1 MIFDIN
7 EKSNT
12 TALIEGERRCT
23 YEELSEM
30 VGRIASGLSK
40 RSLVFTIVS
49 NTVASIA
56 GYLSFLENDI
66 VPLLLEA
73 HIHKDMFDNL
83 IEIYDPKYLYLP
95 EERKQD
101 LGVEGRE
108 IKSVENYV
116 MIERQEKAPT
126 ELHPD
131 LALLISTS
139 GSTGSP
145 KLVRLTR
152 ENIESNTASIIEYL
166 KITEE
171 EKAITSLPMNYVYG
185 LSIINTHLAAGASIV
200 LTNQSPYGKGFWK
213 LFDEEEVTSFSGV
226 PFMYEMLYKLDFTSK
241 QHPTLKTLTQA
252 GGKIPEELHKVFADY
267 AKENGKDFIVM
278 YGASEAT
285 ARMGYLPAKDAVER
299 CGSMGIP
306 IPGGRFE
313 IWDAEEKPVEK
324 AGETGELVYYGKN
337 VSLGYAETKAD
348 LKKEDE
354 NKGRLLTGDM
364 AYRDEDGYYYISG
377 RKKRFIKVLG
387 RRTNLDEVERLLKT
401 EYNEVNL
408 ACTGEDNHLIICNAA
423 GIDEKELRNKVSEM
437 LDINKKMIS
446 VISLEDIP
454 KNESGKVQYSLLKEL
469 AGKEKKNG

>member
-1 MIFDIN
+1 MIFDIDKKE
-7 EKSNT
+7 EKI
-12 TALIEGERRCT
+12 ALIEGERRCT
-23 YEELSEM
+23 YRELAALT
-30 VGRIASGLSK
+30 GGLAARLK
-40 RSLVFTIVS
+40 ERSLAFLIVS

-56 GYLSFLENDI
+56 GYLSFLENGI

-73 HIHKDMFDNL
+73 HIHKDMLDSL
-83 IEIYDPKYLYLP
+83 ISLYDPEYIYLP
-95 EERKQD
+95 EERLAKLEIKGETVKKQD
-101 LGVEGRE
+101 GYMMIKRE
-108 IKSVENYV
+108 V
-116 MIERQEKAPT
+116 KAPS

-145 KLVRLTR
+145 KLVRLSY
-152 ENIESNTASIIEYL
+152 ENIKSNTKSIIEYL
-166 KITEE
+166 NITES

-213 LFDEEEVTSFSGV
+213 LFDESKVTSFSGV

-241 QHPTLKTLTQA
+241 HHPTLKTLTQA
-252 GGKIPEELHKVFADY
+252 GGKIPEELHKVFANY
-267 AKENGKDFIVM
+267 ARENGKDFIVM

-423 GIDEKELRNKVSEM
+423 GIDEKEMRNKVSEM